1 MKHVVINFVVSLVLV
16 GWLAVGLLPPGQ
28 RWPGPGAR

>member
-16 GWLAVGLLPPGQ
+16 GGLAAGLLPPGQ